1 MIVKTPCGRQSRSFS
16 NSPAAIFSRISVD
29 DKLMRG
35 SEIGTIRASLRS
47 GAGTAG
53 SASASRHMTPNFTF
67 RQRRSASRHLS
78 RLASWSAPKIQKNS
92 ARGNTS
98 SKCSTVRMDQLF
110 PPCSI
115 SQVEISAS
123 GISRIA
129 LSSIATRSF
138 SGAPGAVLFSGDCAA
153 GTKIR
158 RSSFSVFRAAFAN
171 AKCASCTGSKL
182 PPKIP
187 MRGRR
192 KSGSPR
198 TGTGSGP
205 PSDIGLQRKIRHTAK
220 SVPVKNPCRISAC
233 LAYSEQV
240 GVNRQN
246 PLPPKTACSAGE
258 MIFR

>member
-1 MIVKTPCGRQSRSFS
+1 MIVKTRCGTQSRSLS
-16 NSPAAIFSRISVD
+16 NSPAEIFLRISVE

-35 SEIGTIRASLRS
+35 SGIGTMRASPRS

-53 SASASRHMTPNFTF
+53 SVSASRHMTPNFTF

-78 RLASWSAPKIQKNS
+78 RAESWSAPKIQKNS
-92 ARGNTS
+92 ARGNAS

-115 SQVEISAS
+115 SQVEISAF
-123 GISRIA
+123 GISRTA
-129 LSSIATRSF
+129 LSSIARRSF
-138 SGAPGAVLFSGDCAA
+138 SGAPGAAFFSGDCAA

-158 RSSFSVFRAAFAN
+158 RSSFSVFCAAFAN
-171 AKCASCTGSKL
+171 ARCALCTGSKL
-182 PPKIP
+182 PPKSP

-192 KSGSPR
+192 KSGSLCA
-198 TGTGSGP
+198 GTGSGP
-205 PSDIGLQRKIRHTAK
+205 PADIGLQRKIRHAAK

-233 LAYSEQV
+233 RAYSEQV
-240 GVNRQN
+240 GEKRQN
-246 PLPPKTACSAGE
+246 PFPPNTACSAGE

>member
-1 MIVKTPCGRQSRSFS
+1 MIVKTPCGRQSRSLS
-16 NSPAAIFSRISVD
+16 NSPAAIFSRISVE
-29 DKLMRG
+29 DKSMRG
-35 SEIGTIRASLRS
+35 SEIGTTRASSRS

-78 RLASWSAPKIQKNS
+78 RFVSWSAPKIQKNS

-110 PPCSI
+110 PPCSV
-115 SQVEISAS
+115 SQVEISAF
-123 GISRIA
+123 GISRTA
-129 LSSIATRSF
+129 LSSIARRSF
-138 SGAPGAVLFSGDCAA
+138 SGAPGAELFSGDCAA

-158 RSSFSVFRAAFAN
+158 RSSFSASRAAFAN
-171 AKCASCTGSKL
+171 AKCALCTGSKL

-198 TGTGSGP
+198 AGTGSGP
-205 PSDIGLQRKIRHTAK
+205 PADTGLQRKTRHAAK
-220 SVPVKNPCRISAC
+220 SVPVKNP
-233 LAYSEQV
+233 
-240 GVNRQN
+240 
-246 PLPPKTACSAGE
+246 
-258 MIFR
+258 